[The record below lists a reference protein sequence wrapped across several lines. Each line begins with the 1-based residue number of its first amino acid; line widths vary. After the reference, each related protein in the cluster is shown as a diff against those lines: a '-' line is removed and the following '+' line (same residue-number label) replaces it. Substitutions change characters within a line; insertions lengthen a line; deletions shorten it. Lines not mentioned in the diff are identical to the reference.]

1 MPLAAATIPGITFD
15 LDLLSWI
22 IVGLLAGTFAS
33 WLVRGHGF
41 GCLGNLVLGLVGAIV
56 GGYLASLLNLQG
68 SYHFWGSLL
77 LAFIGAAVLV
87 FILQLLTGGFSRP
100 RGSNNRKY

>member
-1 MPLAAATIPGITFD
+1 MILAATIQGVTFN
-15 LDLLSWI
+15 LDLLSWV

-41 GCLGNLVLGLVGAIV
+41 GCLGNLVLGLVGAVI

-68 SYHFWGSLL
+68 NYHFWGSLL
-77 LAFIGAAVLV
+77 LAFIGAAILLW
-87 FILQLLTGGFSRP
+87 ILQLLTGGFRWSR
-100 RGSNNRKY
+100 SDKEEWD

>member
-1 MPLAAATIPGITFD
+1 MLANIPGITFN

-33 WLVRGHGF
+33 WFVRGKGF
-41 GCLGNLVLGLVGAIV
+41 GCVGNLVLGLVGAVV

-68 SYHFWGSLL
+68 DYHFWGSLL
-77 LAFIGAAVLV
+77 LAFIGAALLV
-87 FILQLLTGGFSRP
+87 FLLQLLTGGFSK
-100 RGSNNRKY
+100 SK